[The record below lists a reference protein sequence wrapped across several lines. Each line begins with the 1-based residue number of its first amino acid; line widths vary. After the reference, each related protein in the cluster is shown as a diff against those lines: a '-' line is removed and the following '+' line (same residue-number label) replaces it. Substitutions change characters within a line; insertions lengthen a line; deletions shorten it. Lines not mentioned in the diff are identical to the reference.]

1 MKQKLILGLLALFL
15 MVPAVMLGQDEMGQP
30 DILITGVWARATAVA
45 SMMPESTPEMGM
57 GHMGMDSVEGVSAA
71 YMTIENGGDSVI
83 RLVAAATD
91 AAGLVEIHEV
101 QMENDVMKMRPV
113 EGGIEIPAGGSVEL
127 KPGGYHVMLME
138 LKRELVAGEAVSLT
152 LTFEMGEDG
161 ETHDIVLGAPIL
173 SEPPAVGDLVIVNA
187 WARPT
192 AAAMDMSAESTPE
205 ASMSG
210 MAMDSVSAAYMYI
223 LNRGAESDRLVAAAT
238 DAAGLVEIHEMQMEN
253 DVMKMRPVE
262 GGIEIPAGG
271 SVELK
276 PGGYHVMLMQLPRDL
291 LPGQA
296 IMLTLVFESGVEVP
310 VAVPVYDKMNSM
322 SMGH

>member
-1 MKQKLILGLLALFL
+1 
-15 MVPAVMLGQDEMGQP
+15 
-30 DILITGVWARATAVA
+30 
-45 SMMPESTPEMGM
+45 
-57 GHMGMDSVEGVSAA
+57 
-71 YMTIENGGDSVI
+71 
-83 RLVAAATD
+83 VAAATD

-127 KPGGYHVMLME
+127 KPGGYHIMLME
-138 LKRELVAGEAVSLT
+138 LKRELLVGEAISLT
-152 LTFEMGEDG
+152 LTFEMVNGGEPQSV
-161 ETHDIVLGAPIL
+161 VLGAPIL
-173 SEPPAVGDLVIVNA
+173 SEPPAMGDLVIVNA

-192 AAAMDMSAESTPE
+192 AVAMDMSAESTPE
-205 ASMSG
+205 AGMSG
-210 MAMDSVSAAYMYI
+210 MAMDSVSAAYMFI
-223 LNRGAESDRLVAAAT
+223 LNRGAEAVRLVAAAT
-238 DAAGLVEIHEMQMEN
+238 DAAGLVEIHEVLMEN

-276 PGGYHVMLMQLPRDL
+276 PGGYHVMLMELPRDL

-296 IMLTLVFESGVEVP
+296 IMLTLVFESGVELP
-310 VAVPVYDKMNSM
+310 VAVPVYDKMGSM

>member
-113 EGGIEIPAGGSVEL
+113 GKAEL
-127 KPGGYHVMLME
+127 KSRL
-138 LKRELVAGEAVSLT
+138 
-152 LTFEMGEDG
+152 
-161 ETHDIVLGAPIL
+161 
-173 SEPPAVGDLVIVNA
+173 
-187 WARPT
+187 
-192 AAAMDMSAESTPE
+192 AAAWS
-205 ASMSG
+205 
-210 MAMDSVSAAYMYI
+210 
-223 LNRGAESDRLVAAAT
+223 
-238 DAAGLVEIHEMQMEN
+238 
-253 DVMKMRPVE
+253 
-262 GGIEIPAGG
+262 
-271 SVELK
+271 
-276 PGGYHVMLMQLPRDL
+276 
-291 LPGQA
+291 
-296 IMLTLVFESGVEVP
+296 
-310 VAVPVYDKMNSM
+310 
-322 SMGH
+322 